1 MLAEHRIYI
10 SNQFSLGPM
19 SIQRYKLFFFFFFAS
34 TQILHMHVFAAC
46 FKILKSERYRV
57 VDIKGRNQI
66 ISIMPPVIILTIK
79 LMVY

>member
-1 MLAEHRIYI
+1 
-10 SNQFSLGPM
+10 
-19 SIQRYKLFFFFFFAS
+19 
-34 TQILHMHVFAAC
+34 MHVFAAY